1 MGDPAAHLDTAAVRA
16 AFVSSVT
23 WARAA
28 TKVPSPLLLPLGFA
42 GEGDLDPL
50 FGSLNAA
57 DLPLQPSGEKPRDKP
72 SGEGDADDA
81 RRREVEEEGE
91 RSGDRGASHGLRLR
105 LRLRLLRRE
114 LHRRRRRHA
123 ARRRRRV
130 LSERD
135 IHQCLSQEA
144 AATAEAFSVPVD
156 RALALLCHYRWSRY
170 RLQDDW
176 FDEQGRVRAAAGLG
190 DDDDAVEAVTT
201 ATCGICLEDRP
212 AAEMASAGC
221 THRYCDACWR
231 GYVAAAVDGG
241 PRCLTLRC
249 PDASCSRAVLRG
261 MVERFAT
268 SDGRRAYAR
277 HLARAYV
284 EAHDFRLKQCTAAG
298 CGCAIEI
305 APGSGDGDLLCRCG
319 NAFCWRC
326 GGAPHW
332 PASCAAVARWARAA
346 DAASEDWILLKTKPN
361 DMECAPPCGHNF
373 CWACLGPRI
382 FPDYDNSH
390 SGCLDYGAPEPETE
404 ERKRA
409 RRALDLFLRH
419 HGLWAANVAARRS
432 AERELRRL
440 RDKPAAC
447 VLHAWGGRDAAA
459 SVAAAWEQ
467 VAEGRRVLGNA
478 CAHGLSLRE
487 RADAAV
493 RWELFEHQHGQAD
506 DALARLQRRAEAA
519 CKGKAASVEE
529 YYRGRRELDMLTQVT
544 RQCIENFAK
553 AVEEARLPEVPLPAS
568 TSKGDSPEN

>member
-1 MGDPAAHLDTAAVRA
+1 MDSDYD
-16 AFVSSVT
+16 SDS
-23 WARAA
+23 
-28 TKVPSPLLLPLGFA
+28 
-42 GEGDLDPL
+42 
-50 FGSLNAA
+50 
-57 DLPLQPSGEKPRDKP
+57 SGESYIAVDDVDTLREGAAAANWS
-72 SGEGDADDA
+72 SG
-81 RRREVEEEGE
+81 V
-91 RSGDRGASHGLRLR
+91 
-105 LRLRLLRRE
+105 
-114 LHRRRRRHA
+114 
-123 ARRRRRV
+123 V

-156 RALALLCHYRWSRY
+156 WALALLCHYRWNRS

-176 FDEQGRVRAAAGLG
+176 FDEQGRVRAAVGLG
-190 DDDDAVEAVTT
+190 DDDDAVEAVAT
-201 ATCGICLEDRP
+201 ATCGICLEDLP

-221 THRYCDACWR
+221 AHRYCDACWR

-241 PRCLTLRC
+241 PRCLALRC
-249 PDASCSRAVLRG
+249 PDAPCSRAVLRG

-268 SDGRRAYAR
+268 GAGREAYAR

-284 EAHDFRLKQCTAAG
+284 EAHDFRLKPCTAAG

-346 DAASEDWILLKTKPN
+346 DAASEDWILLNTKPCPQCGRRIERVDGCN
-361 DMECAPPCGHNF
+361 DMVCAPPCDHNF
-373 CWACLGPRI
+373 CWACLRPRI
-382 FPDYDNSH
+382 FPDYDDIH
-390 SGCLDYGAPEPETE
+390 SGCLDYRAPEPETE
-404 ERKRA
+404 ERERA

-440 RDKPAAC
+440 RDEPAAC
-447 VLHAWGGRDAAA
+447 ALCAWGGVDAAA
-459 SVAAAWEQ
+459 SVAEAWEQ

-487 RADAAV
+487 RAV
-493 RWELFEHQHGQAD
+493 RWELFEHQHGHAD
-506 DALARLQRRAEAA
+506 DALARLQRRAEEA
-519 CKGKAASVEE
+519 CKGEAASVEE
-529 YYRGRRELDMLTQVT
+529 YYRGCRELAMLTQVT
-544 RQCIENFAK
+544 RQCIDNFAK
-553 AVEEARLPEVPLPAS
+553 AVEEARLPEVPAPAS
-568 TSKGDSPEN
+568 ASKGGSPET